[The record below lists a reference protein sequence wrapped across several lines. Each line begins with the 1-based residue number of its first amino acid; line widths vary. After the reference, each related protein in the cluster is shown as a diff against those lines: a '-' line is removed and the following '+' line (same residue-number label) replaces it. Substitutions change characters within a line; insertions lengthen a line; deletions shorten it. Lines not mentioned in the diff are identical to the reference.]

1 MNFNGKTVVVA
12 SVATDRGSEK
22 THVHAA
28 YGVHIGA
35 ACAIDFAKH
44 SAHVVAIDSNELAL
58 LSLKNEIEKM
68 GGLIE
73 TIHADPS
80 QTESLEKAV
89 QIFSKNHDVA
99 HVLINAPH
107 DTELSNIVNTS
118 NEAWARVIAFD
129 LLGPVYATKAFLPFL
144 KKSGQAAIV
153 NMGSIDGINGNPQIP
168 AYSTAKGGLIPLT
181 HLMADEFAPFGIRVN
196 YVARGMVT
204 PVDAKVINPMFV
216 PLLEHTPISRPAY
229 PHEVTAAVRFL
240 CSSEASYITGIV
252 LPVDGGRL
260 GITPGTRFQSAVQS

>member
-58 LSLKNEIEKM
+58 LTLKNEIEKM

-89 QIFSKNHDVA
+89 QIF
-99 HVLINAPH
+99 
-107 DTELSNIVNTS
+107 
-118 NEAWARVIAFD
+118 
-129 LLGPVYATKAFLPFL
+129 
-144 KKSGQAAIV
+144 
-153 NMGSIDGINGNPQIP
+153 
-168 AYSTAKGGLIPLT
+168 
-181 HLMADEFAPFGIRVN
+181 
-196 YVARGMVT
+196 
-204 PVDAKVINPMFV
+204 
-216 PLLEHTPISRPAY
+216 
-229 PHEVTAAVRFL
+229 
-240 CSSEASYITGIV
+240 
-252 LPVDGGRL
+252 
-260 GITPGTRFQSAVQS
+260 